1 MTDLDAF
8 LASRDSMAIV
18 LDASELYLI
27 QRLQVAA
34 VVKMVASRK
43 FHF

>member
-1 MTDLDAF
+1 MMDLDAF
-8 LASRDSMAIV
+8 SASRDSMAIV
-18 LDASELYLI
+18 LDASDPI